1 MSEMRI
7 RTAGCIESSEHS
19 NEDCVWNEDAPTV
32 ISCALFSDKR
42 GLWTS
47 YTQALFVFHR
57 QCLGRKGRKKVKIK
71 YKNANGK
78 IIELEVSEEVGTFY
92 LESIEA
98 EKKNDRKNS
107 RPDRHSQLSTFQY
120 EDIRFFSDGTDILED
135 LIESETINHAMSY
148 LNERQQYLIQKCYLE
163 GWSYTD
169 LAALEGKDE
178 STIRV
183 TINRAK
189 NKLKKYLS

>member
-1 MSEMRI
+1 M
-7 RTAGCIESSEHS
+7 
-19 NEDCVWNEDAPTV
+19 
-32 ISCALFSDKR
+32 
-42 GLWTS
+42 
-47 YTQALFVFHR
+47 
-57 QCLGRKGRKKVKIK
+57 KIK
-71 YKNANGK
+71 YKNADGK

-120 EDIRFFSDGTDILED
+120 EDIRFFSDGSDILAD

-148 LNERQQYLIQKCYLE
+148 LNKRQQYLIQKCCLE
-163 GWSYTD
+163 GWSYSD

-178 STIRV
+178 STIRG

-189 NKLKKYLS
+189 DKLRKFLK

>member
-1 MSEMRI
+1 M
-7 RTAGCIESSEHS
+7 
-19 NEDCVWNEDAPTV
+19 
-32 ISCALFSDKR
+32 
-42 GLWTS
+42 
-47 YTQALFVFHR
+47 
-57 QCLGRKGRKKVKIK
+57 KIN
-71 YKNANGK
+71 YKNADGK

-120 EDIRFFSDGTDILED
+120 EDIRFFSDGTDILAD

-148 LNERQQYLIQKCYLE
+148 LNERQQYLIQKCCIE

-169 LAALEGKDE
+169 IAAIEGKDE
-178 STIRV
+178 SAIRHAV
-183 TINRAK
+183 DRAIK
-189 NKLKKYLS
+189 KLRKLLE